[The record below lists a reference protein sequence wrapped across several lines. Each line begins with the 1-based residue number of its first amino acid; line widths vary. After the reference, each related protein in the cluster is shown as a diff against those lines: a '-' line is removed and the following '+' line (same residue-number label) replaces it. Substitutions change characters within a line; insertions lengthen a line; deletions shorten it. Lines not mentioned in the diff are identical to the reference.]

1 MYSIQSVQ
9 YTGECTVS
17 TQDRVHVLNTVRCT
31 QERVH
36 VHNTVNWKQDM
47 VYVLNTGSCTQ
58 KRVHVFNSVNCDQQ
72 KGTVSA
78 RNFTYVLVL

>member
-1 MYSIQSVQ
+1 M
-9 YTGECTVS
+9 YTGEGT
-17 TQDRVHVLNTVRCT
+17 CT
-31 QERVH
+31 QYSELEAGYA
-36 VHNTVNWKQDM
+36 M